1 MSNTVVSLIRT
12 YVPLGV
18 AVLVGWLASLGIVV
32 DDSTRSLLVGGI
44 GALAAAL
51 YYAGVRLAEKQWPW
65 VGLLLG
71 AAKAPTYID
80 QTGKHVDPPPVP
92 PAASGTRLAD
102 PDDDWLRKLRDPSTP
117 TDPPGGTL

>member
-18 AVLVGWLASLGIVV
+18 AVLVGWLASLGVAV
-32 DDSTRSLLVGGI
+32 SDDAQSALVMGI

-51 YYAGVRLAEKQWPW
+51 YYAGVRLAEKRWPW

-80 QTGKHVDPPPVP
+80 ETGKHVAPPVTP
-92 PAASGTRLAD
+92 P
-102 PDDDWLRKLRDPSTP
+102 TP
-117 TDPPGGTL
+117 ITPGGAL